1 MIGRFEG
8 LEIWRFEVM
17 LIEMEELWCGGDGG
31 FFNIWINIWWGL
43 DWLLIGLIGRQ
54 PSLFT
59 IHFYFTIPL
68 S

>member
-1 MIGRFEG
+1 
-8 LEIWRFEVM
+8 M

-43 DWLLIGLIGRQ
+43 DWANWAAAFI
-54 PSLFT
+54 

>member
-1 MIGRFEG
+1 MIGRFGG

-43 DWLLIGLIGRQ
+43 DWADWANWAAAFI
-54 PSLFT
+54 

>member
-1 MIGRFEG
+1 
-8 LEIWRFEVM
+8 M

-31 FFNIWINIWWGL
+31 FFNIWWGL
-43 DWLLIGLIGRQ
+43 DWAAAFI
-54 PSLFT
+54 

>member
-1 MIGRFEG
+1 
-8 LEIWRFEVM
+8 M

-31 FFNIWINIWWGL
+31 FFNIWINIWWG
-43 DWLLIGLIGRQ
+43 WIGLIGLIGRQ